1 MRVTVIQTQTK
12 RKRLDRPVR
21 RTEKQ
26 GRRAST
32 ARSRGS
38 IRPTRVVSATAD
50 TARGKK
56 RLIRWPR
63 WAILRSNGKPLGECR
78 VIRFFWSTLAFLVA
92 NAIGLL
98 VAVVLLPGFTIDVPA
113 FVIVV
118 AVFSLLQSVLGPL
131 ITKISSKSF
140 PQLMGGIALV
150 TISVGLFVT
159 DIIMEGMEIGGI
171 ANWLAATLLVWI
183 GSLVASILLP
193 IYVFKQ
199 LPENA
204 KNNG

>member
-1 MRVTVIQTQTK
+1 
-12 RKRLDRPVR
+12 
-21 RTEKQ
+21 
-26 GRRAST
+26 
-32 ARSRGS
+32 
-38 IRPTRVVSATAD
+38 
-50 TARGKK
+50 
-56 RLIRWPR
+56 
-63 WAILRSNGKPLGECR
+63 